1 MKKRTLLFALFFI
14 AFTSFGQEI
23 SSEKN
28 TVFKNGEWLR
38 YKMSYSGW
46 MRAGTAILKL
56 EEKELNGKK
65 VLHATGT
72 GWTSGMIKLFFKV
85 DDTYESYFDKE
96 ITKPYFFKR
105 KIDEG
110 GYKKNRNTTFNYK
123 TKKAFVQDFIK
134 KKDTSITFSEVQ
146 DMLSSFYYLRNQ
158 NVDTLK
164 KGEEISIDM
173 FLDSQIYPFKL
184 RFLGKEILET
194 KIGAVKTLKFRPL
207 VQTGRIFKAQESVT
221 IWITAD
227 KNKIPIKMKANLSV
241 GSLRADLEAYK
252 GLANSFEKIY
262 N

>member
-1 MKKRTLLFALFFI
+1 
-14 AFTSFGQEI
+14 
-23 SSEKN
+23 
-28 TVFKNGEWLR
+28 
-38 YKMSYSGW
+38 
-46 MRAGTAILKL
+46 
-56 EEKELNGKK
+56 
-65 VLHATGT
+65 
-72 GWTSGMIKLFFKV
+72 
-85 DDTYESYFDKE
+85 
-96 ITKPYFFKR
+96 
-105 KIDEG
+105 
-110 GYKKNRNTTFNYK
+110 
-123 TKKAFVQDFIK
+123 
-134 KKDTSITFSEVQ
+134 
-146 DMLSSFYYLRNQ
+146 
-158 NVDTLK
+158 
-164 KGEEISIDM
+164 M